1 MEATVAICT
10 WNRAE
15 LLDTTLAS
23 LAKVGVP
30 RDVIWKVIVA
40 DNNSSD
46 DTAQVLDRHVNRLPL
61 QRLFVKQQGKSHA
74 LNAVIE
80 RLQGDLVLWADDDV
94 LFDSQWL
101 ASYVDAARL
110 HPNAGFFGGPII
122 PRFLGGEPDWLRP
135 AWEFVNAA
143 YGLRDF
149 GAEPFRLDANRLP
162 FGANWAVRVPLQK
175 KYAYRTE
182 LGRRGELLLTGEETD
197 VMLRLLADGHEGMWT
212 PQSPVEHLVTPERGH
227 ADVMRGHFF
236 GDAECTSRAGSS
248 FIARLLIGA
257 CHACAALC
265 CQWIGSFYPQA
276 SRPERWMKFLMYSSC
291 SWGHVE
297 ANWKNFPTWLKP
309 SPLRKILQQKS
320 RPRYVESL
328 APLLAALNQGRAN
341 QATHFSPRADA
352 PPRRLA
358 A

>member
-1 MEATVAICT
+1 MEVTVAICT

-30 RDVIWKVIVA
+30 QDVVWKVIVA

-46 DTAQVLDRHVNRLPL
+46 GTAQVLDRHVNRLPL

-74 LNAVIE
+74 LNAVIK

-94 LFDSQWL
+94 LFDSRWL

-110 HPNAGFFGGPII
+110 HTEVGFFGGPII
-122 PRFLGGEPDWLRP
+122 PRFLGGEPDWLRLT
-135 AWEFVNAA
+135 WKFVGAA

-149 GAEPFRLDANRLP
+149 GAEPFPFDANRLP

-175 KYAYRTE
+175 KYGFRTE
-182 LGRRGELLLTGEETD
+182 LGRRGELLLTGEEID

-212 PQSPVEHLVTPERGH
+212 PHSPVEHLVTPERVH

-236 GDAECTSRAGSS
+236 GVAECASRAGSS
-248 FIARLLIGA
+248 SLARLLLGT
-257 CHACAALC
+257 CHACAALW
-265 CQWIGSFYPQA
+265 CQWIGSFYSEA
-276 SRPERWMKFLMYSSC
+276 SRPEQWMKYLMYSSC

-297 ANWKNFPTWLKP
+297 AYWKNFPAWLKP
-309 SPLRKILQQKS
+309 SPLRKILKQKS
-320 RPRYVESL
+320 RPRYAEPL
-328 APLLAALNQGRAN
+328 APLLAVLNQGRAN
-341 QATHFSPRADA
+341 DATHFTHRADA
-352 PPRRLA
+352 PARRSA